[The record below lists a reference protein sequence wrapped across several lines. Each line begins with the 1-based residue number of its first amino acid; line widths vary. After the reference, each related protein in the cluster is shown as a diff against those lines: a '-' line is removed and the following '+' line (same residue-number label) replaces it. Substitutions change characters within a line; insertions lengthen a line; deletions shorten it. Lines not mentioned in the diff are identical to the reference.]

1 MLKLLFGLSLI
12 QAANQAA
19 IQAAI
24 QAALLLR
31 HILRRLIDSGIYS
44 DDDSGSLALRSN
56 LLGCNLPEP
65 YLHVPQETARWS
77 AGCVL
82 EYLL

>member
-12 QAANQAA
+12 QEAIQAA
-19 IQAAI
+19 IQAANQAAN

-31 HILRRLIDSGIYS
+31 HILRRLV
-44 DDDSGSLALRSN
+44 DSGSLALRSN